1 MGMYRGIGVH
11 MHHPARYG
19 DRVSIKV
26 GIIIRLG
33 IVNVTLIHGDEMFKD
48 HTETH
53 KLTTAI
59 SARED
64 ENTITE
70 LIYWVKNNVDN
81 NSVGT
86 FTQNEF
92 SDVDD
97 LILALQE
104 VYQELGVEGVKGN
117 TSDYLLFIAGDKK
130 NKVYLSHVIA
140 LDKDKHQMFADKL
153 GMDVKEINNNLSK
166 LDWRKNVSI

>member
-1 MGMYRGIGVH
+1 MVI
-11 MHHPARYG
+11 
-19 DRVSIKV
+19 D
-26 GIIIRLG
+26 
-33 IVNVTLIHGDEMFKD
+33 MFKD
-48 HTETH
+48 YTKTH

-59 SARED
+59 SAREN

-70 LIYWVKNNVDN
+70 LIYWVKNNIDN
-81 NSVGT
+81 DSVGT
-86 FTQNEF
+86 LTQNKF

-104 VYQELGVEGVKGN
+104 VYQDLGVEGVKGN

-130 NKVYLSHVIA
+130 NKVYLSHVVA
-140 LDKDKHQMFADKL
+140 LDKSKHKVFADKL
-153 GMDVKEINNNLSK
+153 GMNVKEINDNLSK